1 MEKKKCEQYKNLL
14 LALRERLSGD
24 VSHLMEDNLKKSM
37 KEMSGDLSGY
47 SLHIADMG
55 SDDFDRTLAL
65 GMLANDQEIIYMID
79 LALEK
84 IENGNYGIC
93 EISGTKISEGRL
105 QAVPWA
111 SLCKECQEE
120 DERSA

>member
-1 MEKKKCEQYKNLL
+1 MEKKKSEQYKNLL

-24 VSHLMEDNLKKSM
+24 VSHLIEENLKKSQ

-79 LALEK
+79 TALEK
-84 IENGNYGIC
+84 IESGNYGIC
-93 EISGTKISEGRL
+93 EKSGTKISERRL
-105 QAVPWA
+105 KAVPWA
-111 SLCKECQEE
+111 PLCKECQEE

>member
-1 MEKKKCEQYKNLL
+1 MEKKKSEQYKNLL

-24 VSHLMEDNLKKSM
+24 VTHLIEDNLKKSQ

-79 LALEK
+79 QALEK
-84 IENGNYGIC
+84 IESGKYGIC
-93 EISGTKISEGRL
+93 EKSGTKISEGRL
-105 QAVPWA
+105 KAVPWA
-111 SLCKECQEE
+111 LLCKECQEE